1 MKNFNCKKAAKKF
14 KVAGVGIA
22 RRISSNEKE
31 TSHPVG
37 LAVRICGSHPQG
49 PGSTPGLGTFLNPSQ
64 KYFTTLAVRT
74 KLVNINI
81 NLN

>member
-1 MKNFNCKKAAKKF
+1 MKNFKA
-14 KVAGVGIA
+14 AGVGMA
-22 RRISSNEKE
+22 RRISSNEKK
-31 TSHPVG
+31 HIPVG

-81 NLN
+81 NLQLIFK